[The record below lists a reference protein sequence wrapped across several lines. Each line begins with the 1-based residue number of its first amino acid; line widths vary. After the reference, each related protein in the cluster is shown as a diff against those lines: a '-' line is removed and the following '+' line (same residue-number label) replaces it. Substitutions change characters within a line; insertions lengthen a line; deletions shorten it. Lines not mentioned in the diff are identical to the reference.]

1 MKKNLRET
9 LKGIDVMPK
18 NTWSKQGAIF
28 LIMTG
33 IIGLN
38 SNFVLADH
46 QLKKSKEKML
56 KTHDLRTNK
65 IPSLYKTD
73 TVKATN
79 PIEVPNSAKPNATVR
94 GIMKN
99 TELLSVLYF
108 DGNSITTDEANKK
121 YAVSDSSQHY
131 SMSISK
137 SFIGYLLGHAICDGH
152 IKGVLDPIDNY
163 VLEAKGTVYQGES
176 LRDLSN
182 MVARDQDFVKKIS
195 KGKYS
200 SKVVNL
206 KGTEPI
212 KKLLGDAKGVKNSA
226 SKKFSYHGIKSDLI
240 ARAVDV
246 SVPGGLGSYLS
257 EKISKPAGFANSI
270 TFLRDPQGWPVGL
283 SWFYLS
289 RGDYLKFGIQ
299 VSKDWKS
306 NSCIGK
312 YLRDAY
318 TNREKSEN
326 YGSFFWFERGQN
338 NMPRVEMRGHGG
350 QRVIIKTGDDSV
362 LSYLSMR
369 AKYSKKDLEDLFL
382 N

>member
-1 MKKNLRET
+1 MS
-9 LKGIDVMPK
+9 K
-18 NTWSKQGAIF
+18 NTWSKQGAIC
-28 LIMTG
+28 LVITA
-33 IIGLN
+33 IIGLS
-38 SNFVLADH
+38 SNIVLADH

-79 PIEVPNSAKPNATVR
+79 PIEVPNSAKPNAAVR
-94 GIMKN
+94 RIMKN

-108 DGNSITTDEANKK
+108 DGTEITTDEANKK
-121 YAVSDSSQHY
+121 YGVSNSSKHY

-137 SFIGYLLGHAICDGH
+137 SFIGYMLGHAICDGH
-152 IKGVLDPIDNY
+152 IKGVLDPIDSY
-163 VLEAKGTVYQGES
+163 VPETRGTVYQGET

-182 MVARDQDFVKKIS
+182 MTAGDKGFVKKVS

-206 KGTEPI
+206 KGTKPI
-212 KKLLGDAKGVKNSA
+212 KKMLSDAKGIKQSS
-226 SKKFSYHGIKSDLI
+226 SKTFSYHGIKSDLI

-246 SVPGGLGSYLS
+246 SVPGGLNSYLS
-257 EKISKPAGFANSI
+257 EKVSNPAGFSHDIA
-270 TFLRDPQGWPVGL
+270 FLRDPQGWPVGMA
-283 SWFYLS
+283 WFYLS
-289 RGDYLKFGIQ
+289 REDYLKFGIQ
-299 VSKDWKS
+299 LSKDWKS
-306 NSCIGK
+306 DSCVGK

-318 TNREKSEN
+318 ANRNKSKN

-338 NMPRVEMRGHGG
+338 DLPRVEMHGHGG
-350 QRVIIKTGDDSV
+350 QRVIVKTSDGSV
-362 LSYLSMR
+362 LSILAMR

-382 N
+382 GQKF